1 MNYHGHPF
9 LRTYGMILQSSLTL
23 VFSLA
28 LEYSSWG
35 RVSVLGTG
43 FIELKLEAFLRGME
57 SANSLLGCPFTMH
70 HNSRLYSADLPTLTS
85 YYLPH
90 NPISGR
96 NILPRHSITFKKVQE
111 Y

>member
-1 MNYHGHPF
+1 
-9 LRTYGMILQSSLTL
+9 MILQSSLTI

-43 FIELKLEAFLRGME
+43 FTEFKLEAFLRGMK
-57 SANSLLGCPFTMH
+57 SSNSLLGRPFTMH
-70 HNSRLYSADLPTLTS
+70 HNFRLCAADLPTTPRH
-85 YYLPH
+85 YLPH
-90 NPISGR
+90 NPVSGKT
-96 NILPRHSITFKKVQE
+96 ILPRHSITFKKVQE